1 MRITIRSKLVLAI
14 SILVV
19 VLFTT
24 SAFLFVNEKKKELSN
39 DIYVNSLA
47 FSRLTAPTVAYDYD
61 LYLKQG
67 SFVYFNREMSRIF
80 EQNDDISSLKIVSF
94 GGEILYDSKIDVDKV
109 YEGDK
114 RISKDPEF
122 LDGIKS
128 ENIFAKTLDERVF
141 FIAIDADGGISYVDK
156 DEKPISFVMNEVLL
170 EYLIVPANDKYSVV
184 YGIDYSNLEDRV
196 DRMKER
202 IIYLALFGIMLGVI
216 LSFVMSLQI
225 TKPIKQLVFGV
236 EEIAKGN
243 FKAHVDIK
251 THDEINFLGEAFN
264 KMAVD
269 LDLSVEAKL
278 YKERVTREL
287 ELATQIQKQ
296 LVPAEGKIPKIEG
309 IEISASLIP
318 AEEVGG
324 DIYDF
329 IPLAGMERSE
339 MPNKQEVRPL
349 GRTPLIAKR
358 MLMYLGDVTG
368 HGVAAG
374 IVSSVSNALLYGYSE
389 LKDLKKILVEVNR
402 VLDVKTMPTMFMTMC
417 LMDWDAV
424 SGKFLYSSAGQE
436 PIIHYSASG
445 GKATVMS
452 GKGVALGMMRDI
464 SPHVQVNEI
473 DLQKGDY
480 LVVYSDGI
488 PECWKNEKENFG
500 MERLVSLIENACKLD
515 TSLAVRDK
523 ILGDVKT
530 FASGYKQMDDIT
542 I

>member
-14 SILVV
+14 SILVM

-80 EQNDDISSLKIVSF
+80 EQNDDISSIQVVSF
-94 GGEILYDSKIDVDKV
+94 GGEILYDSLIDVDKV

-114 RISKDPEF
+114 RMNTNPEF

-128 ENIFAKTLDERVF
+128 ENIFVKTLDGRSF
-141 FIAIDADGGISYVDK
+141 FIEIDADGGISYVDK
-156 DEKPISFVMNEVLL
+156 DEKPVSAVIDEVLL

-196 DRMKER
+196 ARMKER

-243 FKAHVDIK
+243 FKTHVDIK

-264 KMAVD
+264 KMASD
-269 LDLSVEAKL
+269 LELSMEAKL
-278 YKERVTREL
+278 YKERVVKEL

-309 IEISASLIP
+309 LEISASLIP

-329 IPLAGMERSE
+329 IPLCE
-339 MPNKQEVRPL
+339 
-349 GRTPLIAKR
+349 KR

-402 VLDVKTMPTMFMTMC
+402 VIDVKTMPTMFMTLC
-417 LMDWDAV
+417 LMDWDAEV
-424 SGKFLYSSAGQE
+424 GKFSYSSAGQE
-436 PIIHYSASG
+436 PIIHYSAKG
-445 GKATVMS
+445 GKAIVMS
-452 GKGVALGMMRDI
+452 GKGIALGMTRDI
-464 SPHVQVNEI
+464 SQQVKVNEI
-473 DLQKGDY
+473 DFRKGDY
-480 LVVYSDGI
+480 LVIYSDGI

-500 MERLVSLIENACKLD
+500 MERLVSLIESACKFD

-523 ILGDVKT
+523 ILSDVKM
-530 FASGYKQMDDIT
+530 FAAGYKQMDDIT
-542 I
+542 IIVLKRV